1 MLVVLFHRNKSILI
15 LTGLGNP
22 TPPPPSNGMGV
33 KTANTRVPLRFELGS
48 SVSES
53 KVLIITPQDL
63 GEYLITLI
71 LTESEVCTGNIKLSS
86 CCIEQAIPW
95 SVRE

>member
-15 LTGLGNP
+15 LTGVGNP
-22 TPPPPSNGMGV
+22 TPPPSNGMGV

-53 KVLIITPQDL
+53 KVLIITPQVL

-71 LTESEVCTGNIKLSS
+71 LTESEVYTGNIKLSS
-86 CCIEQAIPW
+86 CYIERAIPW
-95 SVRE
+95 SVGE